1 MPSWRL
7 LMANLAAEKLLLA
20 SFIRHSNTFFA
31 FQSFVTEDDFM
42 SIAHKFIFQAMKKLY
57 LDQSMERLSKMKI
70 ISTAKDIGCDNFMS
84 ITKDGKVLDEIF
96 AETPSEDEAP
106 IHFQAI
112 KKETIKRAYLEVTDQ
127 VRGYINTTID
137 PAIKMVD
144 TIEQQ
149 LVNVSQQLNNDDA
162 QIVNLGQDAE
172 AMITDLS
179 NNPGHLGWDL
189 GLPVFQDKIGQVRN
203 GSITFVVGTAK
214 SGKSQFGMRNA
225 LHVAHK
231 HRAPVLLIDTELK
244 KKDQIVRLVGMMA
257 GVPYGIIET
266 GFWKLEDS
274 KLVAMG
280 LKPELITAIAEYRRR
295 MNDPILWSKA
305 KALPFSYLE
314 ASGMGVEEVIPKIR
328 RWVMTTAKPDKT
340 SKFPQCLV
348 VYDYIKLATF
358 DELRGG
364 KIQEWQLHGLNM
376 AAMHDFVN
384 KWNIPMMA
392 LGQTNNT
399 IGYDLKMVAGA
410 KRIVD
415 NVSSV
420 TLLHRKDDDQKSMDG
435 NGNYFLMPLVTRYGA
450 GLHKGHINLA
460 FNPEIGEFNELGLS
474 QIDYRDEQKKRLE
487 EWKKDNYNNKRKKKE
502 DDADD

>member
-1 MPSWRL
+1 
-7 LMANLAAEKLLLA
+7 MANLAAEKLLLSA
-20 SFIRHSNTFFA
+20 FVRHPNTFFA
-31 FQSFVTEDDFM
+31 FQSYVTEDDFM
-42 SIAHKFIFQAMKKLY
+42 GMAHKFTFQAMRKLY
-57 LDQSMERLSKMKI
+57 IDKAVERLSKMKI
-70 ISTAKDIGCDNFMS
+70 ISEAKELGCENFMS
-84 ITKDGKVLDEIF
+84 MTKDGKVLDEIF
-96 AETPSEDEAP
+96 TEAPSEDEAAQ
-106 IHFQAI
+106 HFQAV
-112 KKETIKRAYLEVTDQ
+112 KKETIKRAYLDVTDQ
-127 VRGYINTTID
+127 VRGYINTTTD

-144 TIEQQ
+144 SIEQK
-149 LVNVSQQLNNDDA
+149 LVDVSQQLNNNDA

-172 AMITDLS
+172 SVIADLA

-189 GLPVFQDKIGQVRN
+189 GFPVWQSKIGQVRN
-203 GSITFVVGTAK
+203 GSVTFVVGTAK

-225 LHVAHK
+225 LYVAHK
-231 HRAPVLLIDTELK
+231 HRAPVLLVDTELK

-257 GVPYGIIET
+257 GVPYEILET

-274 KLVAMG
+274 KLVEMG
-280 LKPELITAIAEYRRR
+280 LKPELITAIVEYRRR

-328 RWVMTTAKPDKT
+328 RWVMTVAKPDKR
-340 SKFPQCLV
+340 SKFPQCLT

-384 KWNIPMMA
+384 KWNIPMIA
-392 LGQTNNT
+392 LGQTNNYL
-399 IGYDLKMVAGA
+399 GYDIKMVAGA
-410 KRIVD
+410 KRIID

-420 TLLHRKDDDQKSMDG
+420 SLLHRKDDDQKSMDG
-435 NGNYFLMPLVTRYGA
+435 NGNYFIMPLVTRYGA
-450 GLHKGHINLA
+450 GLHKGHINIS

-474 QIDYRDEQKKRLE
+474 AIDYRDEQKKRLE
-487 EWKKDNYNNKRKKKE
+487 EWKNENNKSKGKGKKKS
-502 DDADD
+502 DDDYDD